1 MLSVSPGVLIPR
13 PETEIFPDLVA
24 RALED
29 APGLAL
35 HPWADLGTGS
45 GAIAI
50 GAAVELRGRNK
61 AGAQGVGRR
70 RGRGQGA
77 SINAYSTFSTDT

>member
-1 MLSVSPGVLIPR
+1 MSPGVLIPR

-24 RALED
+24 QAVRERPA
-29 APGLAL
+29 LAL

-50 GAAVELRGRNK
+50 GAATELRRHNKVCGGEQAEVGGR
-61 AGAQGVGRR
+61 
-70 RGRGQGA
+70 
-77 SINAYSTFSTDT
+77 